1 MPGRKIAPAPSR
13 SPAWARPAAPT
24 PLLPSWSPP
33 PCLPTPH
40 PPPKGGVCQDERAGG
55 GGDDSTGRG
64 AGAVH
69 FHGLVLG
76 MALRSFL
83 FTSLYSNSLNAT
95 MTVTTVLKGGLYSMV
110 GPDVLRTV
118 DGSGNQ
124 SLSIVGQLVQQ

>member
-1 MPGRKIAPAPSR
+1 MGWRQA
-13 SPAWARPAAPT
+13 
-24 PLLPSWSPP
+24 
-33 PCLPTPH
+33 H
-40 PPPKGGVCQDERAGG
+40 GGVY
-55 GGDDSTGRG
+55 STGRG

-95 MTVTTVLKGGLYSMV
+95 MTVTTVLQGGLYSMR

-118 DGSGNQ
+118 DGSGNPPL
-124 SLSIVGQLVQQ
+124 SLVGQLVQQ